1 MTFPPPERKGP
12 PKGRGPT
19 AADSFPFIFDDAG
32 RDLARR
38 VRAFCDRRLIDEVE
52 PAGVDATIAASRSA
66 VRELAGG
73 GLLDLA
79 VGKISVRSL
88 AQAREEVAYASGLAD
103 AILAVQGL
111 GTFPIARRGSPELA
125 PLLDRAR
132 DGEEVFAFALTEPD
146 AGSDL
151 GRLAATAKRDGDH
164 YVLGGTKTF
173 TSNAGI
179 ATQYTIFARTSEGK
193 RGLSAFVVPVSE
205 LRVDLFEVSAPHPI
219 GTVRLD
225 GARVDA
231 SRRLGAEGDG
241 LAIALETLDAF
252 RPTVG
257 AAAIGMA
264 RRALDE
270 ALARAEART
279 IQSAALA
286 DNAQIQAAIAD
297 AWTAVEGARLLVY
310 RAAWLADH
318 SEKRSTLEAAMA
330 KLAATEAAQRA
341 CDLAVQ
347 VFGGLGVVRG
357 NVAERLLREVRAL
370 RIYEGASEV
379 QRAVIAR
386 ELRARA
392 SS

>member
-12 PKGRGPT
+12 PPNRRAT
-19 AADSFPFIFDDAG
+19 AAEAFPFIFDDSH

-38 VRAFCDRRLIDEVE
+38 VRAFCDRRLIDEHE
-52 PAGVDATIAASRSA
+52 PASLAATLDAARAT

-73 GLLDLA
+73 GLFDLA
-79 VGKISVRSL
+79 VGKISVRAL
-88 AQAREEVAYASGLAD
+88 AQAREEVAYASGFAD

-111 GTFPIARRGSPELA
+111 GAFPIARRGSPELA

-132 DGEEVFAFALTEPD
+132 DGQDVFAFALTEPD

-151 GRLAATAKRDGDH
+151 GRMAATARRDGDH

-173 TSNAGI
+173 ISNAGI

-193 RGLSAFVVPVSE
+193 RGISAFVVPVSE
-205 LRVDLFEVSAPHPI
+205 MRIDPFEVSAPHPI
-219 GTVRLD
+219 GTIHLD
-225 GARVDA
+225 GARVPV
-231 SRRLGAEGDG
+231 SRRLGNEGDG
-241 LAIALETLDAF
+241 LGIALETLDAF

-279 IQSAALA
+279 VASAPLA
-286 DNAQIQAAIAD
+286 DNAQIQALLAD
-297 AWTAVEGARLLVY
+297 AWTAVEGARLLVC

-318 SEKRSTLEAAMA
+318 SEKRTTLEASMA

-341 CDLAVQ
+341 VDLAVQ
-347 VFGGLGVVRG
+347 IFGGLGVVRG

-386 ELRARA
+386 ELRAR
-392 SS
+392 S